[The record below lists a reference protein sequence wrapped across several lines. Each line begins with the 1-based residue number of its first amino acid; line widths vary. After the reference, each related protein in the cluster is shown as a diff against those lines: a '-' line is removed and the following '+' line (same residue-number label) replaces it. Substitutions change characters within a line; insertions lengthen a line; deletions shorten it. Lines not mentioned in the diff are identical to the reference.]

1 MNIKHFLKKLNILW
15 IKLVQMMSQKMIEM
29 IISLNKSQLLH
40 HQDKNQVLNIVLL
53 RIKDQLQWILNCQQ
67 KDLKD
72 LFHKIN
78 IYQLNPQINKQEEED
93 LNHMSQKNMIK
104 DLLNNKLLIK
114 HKIHLTNLD
123 LKTHI
128 NHLKLQA
135 DMDKILSKILMI
147 INYCHLN
154 LNTQIK
160 EEEFLHQKNNS
171 HKVSLTSK
179 IQKIIQYPSERIKFH
194 RDQLNKILKENSQ
207 QRITEKIQSLNRTDL
222 NNQINGMILNLS
234 SF

>member
-1 MNIKHFLKKLNILW
+1 MNIKHILKKLNNLW
-15 IKLVQMMSQKMIEM
+15 IKLVQMMRHKMKEM
-29 IISLNKSQLLH
+29 IISLNKSQLLL

-135 DMDKILSKILMI
+135 DMDKIQSKILMI